1 MSLAMFMA
9 VGAGGALGAMSR
21 YGVAQL
27 VSGGPFGIAGP
38 MATLVVNVAGSGLMG
53 AIAGGI
59 AAGISLP
66 EAWRGF
72 IAVGFLGAL
81 TTFSSFA
88 FDTGHLAARQGM
100 AMTAHYVGLS
110 VGLSLAAFFATQ
122 ALVTAFFFRMPT

>member
-21 YGVAQL
+21 YGVAKP
-27 VSGGPFGIAGP
+27 VGGGLFGIAGP
-38 MATLVVNVAGSGLMG
+38 MATLVVNVAGSSLMG

-59 AAGISLP
+59 AAGMSLP

-88 FDTGHLAARQGM
+88 LDTGQLAARQGM
-100 AMTAHYVGLS
+100 AMTALYVGLS

-122 ALVTAFFFRMPT
+122 ALVTAFFGRMPT

>member
-27 VSGGPFGIAGP
+27 VGGGLFGIAGP
-38 MATLVVNVAGSGLMG
+38 MATLVVNVAGSSLMG

-66 EAWRGF
+66 ETWRGF
-72 IAVGFLGAL
+72 TAVGFLGAL
-81 TTFSSFA
+81 TNFSSFA
-88 FDTGHLAARQGM
+88 LDASQLAACQGM
-100 AMTAHYVGLS
+100 AMTALYVELS
-110 VGLSLAAFFATQ
+110 VDLSFAAFFATQ
-122 ALVTAFFFRMPT
+122 ELVTAFFGRMPT

>member
-27 VSGGPFGIAGP
+27 VDGGLFGIAGP
-38 MATLVVNVAGSGLMG
+38 MATLVVNVAGSSLMG

-66 EAWRGF
+66 EAWRGS
-72 IAVGFLGAL
+72 IAGGYLGAL

-88 FDTGHLAARQGM
+88 LDTGQLAARQGI
-100 AMTAHYVGLS
+100 AMTALYVGLS
-110 VGLSLAAFFATQ
+110 VGLSLGAFFATQ
-122 ALVTAFFFRMPT
+122 GLVTAFFGRMPT

>member
-1 MSLAMFMA
+1 MQL
-9 VGAGGALGAMSR
+9 VLG
-21 YGVAQL
+21 GVAQL
-27 VSGGPFGIAGP
+27 VGGGLFGIAGP
-38 MATLVVNVAGSGLMG
+38 MATLPVNVAGSSLMG
-53 AIAGGI
+53 AIASDI

-72 IAVGFLGAL
+72 IAVAFLVAL

-110 VGLSLAAFFATQ
+110 VGLSLAAFFVTQ
-122 ALVTAFFFRMPT
+122 ALVTAFFGRMPT

>member
-9 VGAGGALGAMSR
+9 GGASGALAAMGR
-21 YGVAQL
+21 YGVEQL
-27 VSGGPFGIAGP
+27 VGGGLFGIAGP
-38 MATLVVNVAGSGLMG
+38 MATLLVNVAGSSLMG
-53 AIAGGI
+53 AIASGI

-110 VGLSLAAFFATQ
+110 VGLSLTAFFATQ
-122 ALVTAFFFRMPT
+122 ALVTAFFGRMPT

>member
-21 YGVAQL
+21 YAVAQL
-27 VSGGPFGIAGP
+27 VGGGLFGIAGP
-38 MATLVVNVAGSGLMG
+38 MATLAVNVAGSSLMG

-88 FDTGHLAARQGM
+88 LDTGQLAAREGM
-100 AMTAHYVGLS
+100 AMTVLYVGLS
-110 VGLSLAAFFATQ
+110 VGLSLVAFFATQ
-122 ALVTAFFFRMPT
+122 AIVTAFLGRMPT

>member
-1 MSLAMFMA
+1 MFMA

-27 VSGGPFGIAGP
+27 VGGGLFGIVGP
-38 MATLVVNVAGSGLMG
+38 MATLLVNVAGSSLMG

-88 FDTGHLAARQGM
+88 LDSGQLAARQR
-100 AMTAHYVGLS
+100 ATPEPL
-110 VGLSLAAFFATQ
+110 LSLLLRRAHGGSAN
-122 ALVTAFFFRMPT
+122 P

>member
-9 VGAGGALGAMSR
+9 VGAGGSLGAISR

-27 VSGGPFGIAGP
+27 VGGGLFGIAGH
-38 MATLVVNVAGSGLMG
+38 MATLVVNVAGSSLLG

-81 TTFSSFA
+81 ITFFRFA
-88 FDTGHLAARQGM
+88 LDTGQLAARQGI
-100 AMTAHYVGLS
+100 AMTALYVGLS

-122 ALVTAFFFRMPT
+122 ALVTAFFGRMPT

>member
-1 MSLAMFMA
+1 MS
-9 VGAGGALGAMSR
+9 SH
-21 YGVAQL
+21 GVAQL
-27 VSGGPFGIAGP
+27 VGGGSFGIAGP
-38 MATLVVNVAGSGLMG
+38 MATLVVNVAGSSLMG

-88 FDTGHLAARQGM
+88 LDTGKLAARLGM
-100 AMTAHYVGLS
+100 AMTALYVGLS

-122 ALVTAFFFRMPT
+122 GLVTAFFGRIPT

>member
-27 VSGGPFGIAGP
+27 VGGGLFGIAGP
-38 MATLVVNVAGSGLMG
+38 MVTLVVNVVASSLMG

-59 AAGISLP
+59 AAAIFLP

-88 FDTGHLAARQGM
+88 LDTNQLAARQGM
-100 AMTAHYVGLS
+100 AMTALYVGLS
-110 VGLSLAAFFATQ
+110 VGLSLPAFFATQ
-122 ALVTAFFFRMPT
+122 ALVTAFFGRMPT

>member
-1 MSLAMFMA
+1 MSFVMFMA
-9 VGAGGALGAMSR
+9 VGAGEALGAMSR

-27 VSGGPFGIAGP
+27 VSGGLFGIAGP
-38 MATLVVNVAGSGLMG
+38 MVTLVVNVVASSLMG

-59 AAGISLP
+59 AAAIFLP

-88 FDTGHLAARQGM
+88 LDTNQLAARQGM
-100 AMTAHYVGLS
+100 AMTALYVGLS

-122 ALVTAFFFRMPT
+122 ALVTAFFGRMPT

>member
-1 MSLAMFMA
+1 MSLQMFVA

-27 VSGGPFGIAGP
+27 VGRGSFGIAGP
-38 MATLVVNVAGSGLMG
+38 MATLVVNVAGSSLMG

-66 EAWRGF
+66 EAWRAS
-72 IAVGFLGAL
+72 IAVGYLGAL

-88 FDTGHLAARQGM
+88 LDTGQLAARQRM
-100 AMTAHYVGLS
+100 AMTALYVGLS
-110 VGLSLAAFFATQ
+110 AGLSLAAFFAIQ
-122 ALVTAFFFRMPT
+122 ALVTAFFGRMPT

>member
-1 MSLAMFMA
+1 MA
-9 VGAGGALGAMSR
+9 AATAIVTAGARGGRHLGKR
-21 YGVAQL
+21 
-27 VSGGPFGIAGP
+27 
-38 MATLVVNVAGSGLMG
+38 T
-53 AIAGGI
+53 AGGI

-88 FDTGHLAARQGM
+88 LDTGQLAARQGI
-100 AMTAHYVGLS
+100 AMTALYVGLS

-122 ALVTAFFFRMPT
+122 ALVTAFLGRMPT

>member
-27 VSGGPFGIAGP
+27 VRGGLFGIAGP
-38 MATLVVNVAGSGLMG
+38 TATLVVYVAGSSLMS

-66 EAWRGF
+66 EAWRSF

-88 FDTGHLAARQGM
+88 LDTGQLAARQGM
-100 AMTAHYVGLS
+100 AMTALYVGLS

-122 ALVTAFFFRMPT
+122 ALVTAFFGRMPT

>member
-9 VGAGGALGAMSR
+9 VGAGGVLGAMGH

-27 VSGGPFGIAGP
+27 V
-38 MATLVVNVAGSGLMG
+38 
-53 AIAGGI
+53 GGI

-110 VGLSLAAFFATQ
+110 VGLSLAAFFVTQ
-122 ALVTAFFFRMPT
+122 ALVTAFFGRMPT

>member
-1 MSLAMFMA
+1 MSLTMFMA

-27 VSGGPFGIAGP
+27 VGGGSFGIAGP
-38 MATLVVNVAGSGLMG
+38 MATLVVNVAGSSLMG

-88 FDTGHLAARQGM
+88 LDTGQLAARQGM
-100 AMTAHYVGLS
+100 AMTALYLGLT

-122 ALVTAFFFRMPT
+122 GLVTAFFGRMPT